1 MVSTRA
7 GHTYS
12 ASSGMDEATLRKV
25 ISDSISDLP
34 DKSYIAE
41 LVEKLEVKTN
51 ETIHVEIQKIVAPLN
66 NKIIT

>member
-12 ASSGMDEATLRKV
+12 APSGMDEAALRKV
-25 ISDSISDLP
+25 ISDAISDLP

-41 LVEKLEVKTN
+41 LVEKLEVKTMRRSRS
-51 ETIHVEIQKIVAPLN
+51 KSRRL
-66 NKIIT
+66 